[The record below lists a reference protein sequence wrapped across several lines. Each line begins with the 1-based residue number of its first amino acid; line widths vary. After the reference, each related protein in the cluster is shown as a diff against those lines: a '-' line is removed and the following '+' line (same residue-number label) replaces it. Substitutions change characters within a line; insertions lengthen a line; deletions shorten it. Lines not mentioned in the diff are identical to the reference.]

1 MLTRRKVHRKNNK
14 NQTNENNIKIVII
27 HMDSFCARPLK
38 KNKKKKKKKKKKK
51 NYTGLGG
58 WAVVKGRLRLQ
69 RPHLHSDARTLLR
82 EITAA

>member
-1 MLTRRKVHRKNNK
+1 MMLTRRKVHRKNNK

-38 KNKKKKKKKKKKK
+38 KNKKKKKKKKKNK
-51 NYTGLGG
+51 YTGL
-58 WAVVKGRLRLQ
+58 WRCSVVKRRLLLQ
-69 RPHLHSDARTLLR
+69 RTHLHSDARTLLR